1 MVDTNKL
8 RGLIAE
14 KGLTGAKVATLL
26 NISSKTFYTKMK
38 TGAFR
43 LAEVNAL
50 VAILGI
56 TNPEKIF
63 FRQRVTCNVA
73 HTT

>member
-8 RGLIAE
+8 RGLMAE
-14 KGLTGAKVATLL
+14 KGLTGTKVAALL
-26 NISSKTFYTKMK
+26 NVSSKTFYTKMK

-43 LAEVNAL
+43 LAEVNVL

-63 FRQRVTCNVA
+63 FA
-73 HTT
+73 KE

>member
-14 KGLTGAKVATLL
+14 KGLTGARVAALMS
-26 NISSKTFYTKMK
+26 ISNKTFYAKMR

-56 TNPEKIF
+56 LTLRRFSSPKSDL
-63 FRQRVTCNVA
+63 
-73 HTT
+73 